1 MFLVQNRSRTKQNI
15 NVNLSR
21 VENFFCVYL
30 SEQSWVWWVL
40 QLPAD
45 KGIGG
50 REYMAG
56 IRIVSSKPV
65 PERMDIPLQSA
76 RTRCVHPERE
86 TANGQV
92 QVFWDEVFIFEVKPG
107 VS

>member
-1 MFLVQNRSRTKQNI
+1 
-15 NVNLSR
+15 VNLSR

-65 PERMDIPLQSA
+65 PERMDVPLQSA

-86 TANGQV
+86 TASGQV